1 MTKIRVKRGLSEN
14 LDSVSIE
21 GEKMN
26 RIKFRRGSLNN
37 KKNIDIEDGEPIY
50 LTDTKR
56 LYVSNEDVAINNVYV
71 GSQEPN
77 DPGINVWID
86 SQGINNVVDMTYP
99 IGSIYI
105 SATNTDPSSTFGGT
119 WELIDKGFKDT
130 YENYEDTVFTKT
142 SNISSC
148 QLALT
153 RSSKTIRIRLNM
165 TSATTLNDTTKL
177 LLTIDWEKL
186 GLTRLTSGYIQYVGA
201 SDGGN
206 AIFICSIDYADGDV
220 SVLEVI
226 GKTTNEIIE
235 GKELLIDFTFNCY
248 MQYMIDSFC
257 DKFYWKRTA

>member
-1 MTKIRVKRGLSEN
+1 MKAVYLKDKTG
-14 LDSVSIE
+14 
-21 GEKMN
+21 
-26 RIKFRRGSLNN
+26 N
-37 KKNIDIEDGEPIY
+37 K
-50 LTDTKR
+50 
-56 LYVSNEDVAINNVYV
+56 
-71 GSQEPN
+71 
-77 DPGINVWID
+77 
-86 SQGINNVVDMTYP
+86 VVTVPYYP
-99 IGSIYI
+99 INSVVIT
-105 SATNTDPSSTFGGT
+105 STNENPSTKFGGT
-119 WELIDKGFKDT
+119 WELVDKEFKEA
-130 YENYEDTVFTKT
+130 YKNYEDTVFTKT

-165 TSATTLNDTTKL
+165 RSATTLNDTTKV

-235 GKELLIDFTFNCY
+235 DKELIVDFTFNCY
-248 MQYMIDSFC
+248 TAYMLDSAC
-257 DKFYWKRTA
+257 DKFYWKRVA